1 MRELLAKLT
10 SIPSACGHEYDVI
23 RYLRDRLMDKADAWE
38 IDGLGNLIVRK
49 DGGQPGPVLMMSA
62 HSDEVGF
69 IVKKIE
75 NNGLI
80 RFEKIGGNDDRIL
93 PIEKVVVCTQNGPI
107 KGLIGYLSAHMRK
120 FDKAEL
126 VRPYNQ
132 LYIDIGAKDKA
143 DAEAMGVEIGDA
155 IVWGT
160 QYEEFGNGRAMGHAF
175 DDKVGCAIQAKLI
188 EELDWS
194 KVKGSVYFVF
204 SVQEEVGLRG
214 ARTASHGI
222 QADVAISIDTTAASD
237 TFESMMDQ
245 MVCLGKGPGIKAMD
259 FSFISSV
266 AVRRK
271 LQQVAKANNIPY
283 QLEVFTGIGT
293 DAGEMHMAHKGV
305 PTGSVSVPSRNA
317 HTALEVIDLQDME
330 YAKDLLGAFILA
342 MEDKDEFKFVK

>member
-1 MRELLAKLT
+1 MNKLIETLT

-23 RYLRDRLMDKADAWE
+23 RYLRDRLKDKASE
-38 IDGLGNLIVRK
+38 CHVDGLGNLIVRM
-49 DGGQPGPVLMMSA
+49 DGGLPGPTLMISA

-93 PIEKVVVCTQNGPI
+93 PIEKVVVCTQKGPV
-107 KGLIGYLSAHMRK
+107 KGLIGFISAHMRK
-120 FDKAEL
+120 FDKADMI
-126 VRPYNQ
+126 RPYNQ
-132 LYIDIGAKDKA
+132 LYIDVGAKDKA
-143 DAEAMGVEIGDA
+143 DAEAMGIEIGDA

-175 DDKVGCAIQAKLI
+175 DDKVGCAIQAKII
-188 EELDWS
+188 EELDFS
-194 KVKGSVYFVF
+194 KVRGTVYFIF

-214 ARTASHGI
+214 ARTASHAI
-222 QADVAISIDTTAASD
+222 HADVALSIDTTAASD

-271 LQQVAKANNIPY
+271 LQKVAKENNIPY

-293 DAGEMHMAHKGV
+293 DAGELHMAHEGV

-317 HTALEVIDLQDME
+317 HTALEVIDLQDVE
-330 YAKDLLGAFILA
+330 YAKQLLEAFILA
-342 MEDKDEFKFVK
+342 LEDKDEFAFVR